1 MYTYIIIIFLL
12 LLLLIMK
19 RWFKKEHQGFTQDGM
34 FSLKTNDDIYDDFY
48 VSVYDN
54 IFQPTK
60 YLNEEYAQMMDK
72 LSLKDNADV
81 LDIGSKTGHFLKLL
95 DRKYNAHGL
104 EQSTQM
110 IEYTKEKY
118 DDLTIHHGDMLNNQI
133 FDKNIFDC
141 IFLRDFMIY
150 TVYDKPQLL
159 GNCYYWL
166 KPSGYLV
173 IHLVNKKKY
182 NPLVEVANYNTN
194 PQDYVDERITKCN
207 VISDDIHYNQ
217 ETDFMADNRVI
228 VKESF
233 TDMSTYQTRQN
244 ERTLY
249 MEDKKAIEQTILRC
263 GFSAQALYALNK
275 DKEQFVYIFK
285 KINF

>member
-1 MYTYIIIIFLL
+1 MYTYIIIIILL

-19 RWFKKEHQGFTQDGM
+19 KWFQKEHQGFTQDGM
-34 FSLKTNDDIYDDFY
+34 FSLKTNEDIYDDFY

-54 IFQPTK
+54 IYQPNK
-60 YLNEEYAQMMDK
+60 YLDKEYSQMMEK
-72 LSLKDNADV
+72 LLLNENATV
-81 LDIGSKTGHFLKLL
+81 LDIGSKTGDFLKLL
-95 DRKYNAHGL
+95 DNNYNAHGL
-104 EQSTQM
+104 EYSDAM
-110 IEYTKEKY
+110 IEKSNEKY
-118 DDLTIHHGDMLNNQI
+118 DDLVIHKGDALNNQI
-133 FDKNIFDC
+133 FDKNVFDC
-141 IFLRDFMIY
+141 IFMRDFMIY
-150 TVYDKPQLL
+150 TIYDKPQLL

-194 PQDYVDERITKCN
+194 PQEYVDERITKCN

-217 ETDFMADNRVI
+217 ETDFMPDNRVI

-233 TDMSTYQTRQN
+233 TDMLTYQTRQN

-249 MEDKKAIEQTILRC
+249 MEDIRAIEETVLRC
-263 GFSAQALYALNK
+263 GFSAKAMYALNK